1 MSEKELFGFTPE
13 EVELIRKTVGK
24 EAINDDELK
33 RFLYRASK
41 MGLNPLDG
49 TIHLLT
55 RNRRNESG
63 KWEKVNVI
71 IVGIDGFRIAAD
83 RSGKLAGIKR
93 DVIYNEK
100 GQLVRAVA
108 EVYRKDWDHPARE
121 VIAYREYCQTK
132 EGKPVGLWASMPE
145 TMLKKCAEAAA
156 LRMAFA
162 SELAGIYIPEE
173 LMQSEEDIPE
183 EKNGKKNTRRKDEQS
198 GKTESAP
205 TGDNSATPGKTVDR
219 QSGKTEPAPNTPKE
233 APNNQE
239 TSENKAPQ
247 DEITRFEGELII
259 LEPPKTLEHPTF
271 GQYQEIL
278 AFDPTAEKTYTLV
291 GRSFTALKPRDII
304 KVQGEVKNDK
314 MKPVMLEKL
323 TTDKPREEEKAGEDA
338 DVTVTVTV
346 TSSPQT
352 GRKSFDG
359 QLEDVVWARAERGDE
374 KYILVARGSNKNVLA
389 KVGVNDTITIKGEMV
404 SETNGTFIYITE
416 IEAEAA
422 A

>member
-1 MSEKELFGFTPE
+1 MSEKDLFGFTTE
-13 EVELIRKTVGK
+13 EVGLIKKTVGK
-24 EAINDDELK
+24 EAVNDDEFK

-55 RNRRNESG
+55 RNRKNESG
-63 KWEKVNVI
+63 KWEKTNVI

-93 DVIYNEK
+93 EAVYNDK
-100 GQLVRAVA
+100 GQLIRAVA
-108 EVYRKDWDHPARE
+108 EVYRKDWDQPARE
-121 VIAYREYCQTK
+121 VIPYREYCQVK
-132 EGKPVGLWASMPE
+132 DGKPVGLWASMPE

-173 LMQSEEDIPE
+173 ILQGEEEIPE
-183 EKNGKKNTRRKDEQS
+183 EKNDKKSARRKDEQS

-205 TGDNSATPGKTVDR
+205 AGDNSATPGKTVDR

-239 TSENKAPQ
+239 TSENKALQ
-247 DEITRFEGELII
+247 AEITRFEGELII

-278 AFDPTAEKTYTLV
+278 AFDPTTEKTYTLM
-291 GRSFTALKPRDII
+291 GRSFTALKPRDLI
-304 KVQGEVKNDK
+304 KVAGDVKNDK

-323 TTDKPREEEKAGEDA
+323 ATDKPREEENAGENA
-338 DVTVTVTV
+338 GVTVTV

-389 KVGVNDTITIKGEMV
+389 RVGVNDTITIKGEV
-404 SETNGTFIYITE
+404 ISETNGNFIYISE
-416 IEAEAA
+416 IKTEAA

>member
-1 MSEKELFGFTPE
+1 MSEKEFGFTPE

-24 EAINDDELK
+24 EAVNDDEFK

-55 RNRRNESG
+55 RNRKNESG
-63 KWEKVNVI
+63 KWEKTNVI

-93 DVIYNEK
+93 DVIYNDK

-198 GKTESAP
+198 GKTESA
-205 TGDNSATPGKTVDR
+205 GDNSASPGKTVDI
-219 QSGKTEPAPNTPKE
+219 QSGNTASNAPAKE
-233 APNNQE
+233 PNNQE
-239 TSENKAPQ
+239 TQENKAPQ
-247 DEITRFEGELII
+247 NEITRFEGELII

-278 AFDPTAEKTYTLV
+278 AFDPTAEKTYTLI

-338 DVTVTVTV
+338 GVTVTV

-374 KYILVARGSNKNVLA
+374 KYILVARGSNKNALA

>member
-1 MSEKELFGFTPE
+1 MSEKEFGFTPE

-24 EAINDDELK
+24 EAVNDDEFK

-49 TIHLLT
+49 TIHLLA

-93 DVIYNEK
+93 DVIYNDK

-198 GKTESAP
+198 GKTESA
-205 TGDNSATPGKTVDR
+205 GDNSASPGKTVDI
-219 QSGKTEPAPNTPKE
+219 QSGNTASNAPAKE
-233 APNNQE
+233 PNNQE
-239 TSENKAPQ
+239 TQENKAPQ
-247 DEITRFEGELII
+247 NEITRFEGELII

-278 AFDPTAEKTYTLV
+278 AFDPTAEKTYTLI

-338 DVTVTVTV
+338 GVTVTV

-374 KYILVARGSNKNVLA
+374 KYILVARGSNKNALA